1 MQRLKVLFTG
11 VGLVCMF
18 AIYAQEV
25 LTVEQAVEIA
35 LKNNYDIQLAKN
47 EAEIAARNNT
57 VGNAGML
64 PTVGATVSDNF
75 TLNNLNQKFT
85 NGTEINRNNVT
96 GNGINAGVALNWTL
110 FDGLRMFATKGRLK
124 RLAEIGELNF
134 KDELQTTVANVM
146 LAYYDVV
153 RAKQQ
158 LKALQDAIS
167 LSEERVK
174 LADMRFQVGTS
185 GKTDLLQAKVDLN
198 AQKSSAMTQQRIIEQ
213 RKGDL
218 NTILA
223 RNPETNFEVTDS
235 IPVTKE
241 APGAADVDTKNFLV
255 QAASKNVEAFRFA
268 KKEAFAGYLPF
279 LSGTVG
285 YGYSRSQSTAGF
297 SLFNQSYGLNAGF
310 TLSIPLFNGLNT
322 IRQNKIATLQVQSAQ
337 FNLERT
343 RFQVKLGYYRALKD
357 FQNAKQILD
366 LEEDNILLAEENI
379 KIAAER
385 FRLAQ
390 STSIEY
396 REAQLSYIE
405 ALTRLVNARYT
416 AKAAET
422 ELLRLR
428 GELVK

>member
-1 MQRLKVLFTG
+1 MLFIG
-11 VGLVCMF
+11 LGLVCMLT
-18 AIYAQEV
+18 INAQEV

-35 LKNNYDIQLAKN
+35 LQNNYDIQLAEN
-47 EAEIAARNNT
+47 EAEIAKRNNT

-75 TLNNLNQKFT
+75 TLNNLNQEFT
-85 NGTEINRNNVT
+85 NGTEINRNGVT
-96 GNGINAGVALNWTL
+96 GNTIAAGVALNWTL

-134 KDELQTTVANVM
+134 KDEVQTTVANVM

-185 GKTDLLQAKVDLN
+185 GKSDLLQAKVDLN
-198 AQKSSAMTQQRIIEQ
+198 AQKSSAMVQQRIIEQ

-218 NTILA
+218 NTLLS
-223 RNPETNFEVTDS
+223 RNAETEFEVGDS
-235 IPVTKE
+235 IPVMGE
-241 APGAADVDTKNFLV
+241 APAVNDLDTKNFVL
-255 QAASKNVEAFRFA
+255 QAASKNVEVAQFA
-268 KKEAFAGYLPF
+268 KKEAFSWFLPN
-279 LSGTVG
+279 LNGTVG
-285 YGYSRSQSTAGF
+285 YGYTRSQSTAGF

-310 TLSIPLFNGLNT
+310 SLNIPLFNGLNT
-322 IRQNKIATLQVQSAQ
+322 IRVNKIAAIEIESAQ
-337 FNLERT
+337 FNLERA

-357 FQNAKQILD
+357 FQNAKALLE
-366 LEEDNILLAEENI
+366 LEEDNILLADENV

-396 REAQLSYIE
+396 REAQLSYID